1 MNILGFQSSGD
12 ETSVSI
18 MIGEE
23 INSFNYSHDRKE
35 RPKWNMFLENIGIHS
50 QTQLQDI
57 DLFAFADCQGSY
69 TATRTIAS
77 YLKGMA
83 IGFEKPLIAIEDNNE
98 LTIDS
103 SDVVKLAKEKF
114 LKANSNSPSKISGPH
129 ILSGPIFYSPSRVTQ
144 LLAKLALMILKTN
157 FELMNW
163 C

>member
-18 MIGEE
+18 MIDEE

-114 LKANSNSPSKISGPH
+114 LKANSNVEQFHPNLANPSYSSDTKYKKI
-129 ILSGPIFYSPSRVTQ
+129 
-144 LLAKLALMILKTN
+144 N
-157 FELMNW
+157 D
-163 C
+163 